1 MNRSAVIIG
10 LGEMGSVFARGLLR
24 LGMTVVPV
32 LRGSDL
38 PEIAEKIPNPDIV
51 LVAVGEKDLHPT
63 LKTYPATWKD
73 QMALLQNEL
82 LPRDW
87 QAHNYSTPTV
97 ISVWFEKK
105 KGQDYKV
112 LIPSPIYGSKAQ
124 ILGNA
129 LKTLD
134 IPTTIV
140 ASEEELLFELVLK
153 NVYILTTNISG
164 LVTKGNVEDLW
175 ENHQPLARAVASDV
189 IDIQEA
195 LTNSKFDRDKLIDGM
210 VRAIQGDLG
219 HQCMGRS
226 APARLANAIAHADA
240 AQLAITRLREIA
252 AENL

>member
-1 MNRSAVIIG
+1 MNKSAVIIG

-24 LGMTVVPV
+24 LGFSVHPV
-32 LRGSDL
+32 LRDSDL
-38 PEIAEKIPNPDIV
+38 TEIADKIPNPDIV

-63 LKTYPATWKD
+63 LKNYPSPWTD
-73 QMALLQNEL
+73 QITLLQNEL

-87 QAHNYSTPTV
+87 KSHGFTSPTV

-112 LIPSPIYGSKAQ
+112 LISSPVFGSKAQ
-124 ILGNA
+124 IICNA
-129 LKTLD
+129 LKTLN
-134 IPTTIV
+134 IPSHIV
-140 ASEEELLFELVLK
+140 ASEDEMLFELVLK

-164 LVTKGNVEDLW
+164 LITKGNVEDLW

-195 LTNSKFDRDKLIDGM
+195 LTGSKFNREQLIDGM
-210 VRAIQGDLG
+210 VKAIRGDLN

-226 APARLANAIAHADA
+226 APARLENAIAHAD
-240 AQLAITRLREIA
+240 QSNLAVNKLREIA
-252 AENL
+252 AEQL

>member
-1 MNRSAVIIG
+1 MNKSAVIIG

-32 LRGSDL
+32 LRDSNL
-38 PEIAEKIPNPDIV
+38 REIAENIANPDIV

-63 LKTYPATWKD
+63 LEKYPAQWLD

-87 QAHNYSTPTV
+87 QSHGYSTPTV
-97 ISVWFEKK
+97 VSVWFEKK

-112 LIPSPIYGSKAQ
+112 LIPSPIYGNKAQ
-124 ILGNA
+124 ILSNA

-134 IPTTIV
+134 IPSTIV
-140 ASEEELLFELVLK
+140 ASEKALLFELVLK

-175 ENHQPLARAVASDV
+175 ENHQVLARAVAADV

-195 LTNSKFDRDKLIDGM
+195 LTGSKFDRDELIDGM
-210 VRAIQGDLG
+210 VKAIRGDLN

-226 APARLANAIAHADA
+226 APARLANAITHADE
-240 AQLAITRLREIA
+240 AQLAVPRLREIA

>member
-1 MNRSAVIIG
+1 MNKCAIIIG

-24 LGMTVVPV
+24 LGITVHPV
-32 LRGSDL
+32 LRDSDL
-38 PEIAEKIPNPDIV
+38 NEIVEKIPNPDIV

-63 LKTYPATWKD
+63 LDKYPAQWTD
-73 QMALLQNEL
+73 SIALLQNEL

-87 QAHNYSTPTV
+87 KSHGFNAPTV

-112 LIPSPIYGSKAQ
+112 LIPSPIFGSKAQ
-124 ILGNA
+124 IVSNA

-140 ASEEELLFELVLK
+140 ASEADMLFELVLK

-164 LVTKGNVEDLW
+164 LVTRGNVEDLW
-175 ENHQPLARAVASDV
+175 ENHQQLAREVASDV
-189 IDIQEA
+189 MDIQEA
-195 LTNSKFDRDKLIDGM
+195 LTGSKFNRDQLIDGM
-210 VRAIQGDLG
+210 VRAIRGDLN

-226 APARLANAIAHADA
+226 APARLANAIAHADEA
-240 AQLAITRLREIA
+240 NLEVSKLREIA
-252 AENL
+252 AEYL